1 MTAATVLPGPAIPAP
16 QPPDPWTPG
25 AQTPDPRTS
34 APRTADILMSQASMS
49 DAPPSD
55 AALAALASED
65 GRAFELLY
73 ERYSAQVYRMVYS
86 RLKDREAAQDVT
98 SEVFLKALRAIHC
111 YRASRAP
118 FWAWLHKIAANA
130 VSDHVR
136 ARRGTLP
143 LDVVPDRQD
152 PAADVEGAVLVRLEA
167 LRAWHV
173 IGQLCD
179 AQRTAVTL
187 RLGADLP
194 IADIADRMDR
204 TEGAVK
210 LLLNRG
216 LTTVRIRMATGA
228 APWPAAS

>member
-1 MTAATVLPGPAIPAP
+1 MSAATVLPGPDAVLSRAVPDAVLPHAVPPHPLMPDGGIPHAV
-16 QPPDPWTPG
+16 
-25 AQTPDPRTS
+25 
-34 APRTADILMSQASMS
+34 L
-49 DAPPSD
+49 SD
-55 AALAALASED
+55 AALAARARED
-65 GRAFELLY
+65 GRAFEVLY
-73 ERYSAQVYRMVYS
+73 ERYSAQVYRLVYS
-86 RLKDREAAQDVT
+86 RLNDREAAEDVT

-111 YRASRAP
+111 YQSARAP

-130 VSDHVR
+130 VSDHLR
-136 ARRGTLP
+136 ARRSTLP

-167 LRAWHV
+167 RRAWHV

-216 LTTVRIRMATGA
+216 LTTVRIRMATGV